1 MFCINSELFSG
12 CFFLEKQM
20 RTKKKKK
27 KINHENGCKTLS
39 YCDQIQEPHC
49 GVCAGV
55 RGSRGPVLGSPQE
68 PPAPKRPSA
77 RGGVLGAAA
86 QECSWHP
93 SRPCWGRIG
102 ICTLGIMRDVPGP
115 KQGGRPTAP
124 AVLWGWCPSA
134 PGAAPGPAVLR
145 GSWTWCVES
154 SLLGPGRAAGHGP
167 VNAK

>member
-1 MFCINSELFSG
+1 M
-12 CFFLEKQM
+12 
-20 RTKKKKK
+20 
-27 KINHENGCKTLS
+27 S

-86 QECSWHP
+86 QECSRHP

-134 PGAAPGPAVLR
+134 PPAQLRAPRCSGGAGPGAWKAPCWVQA
-145 GSWTWCVES
+145 E
-154 SLLGPGRAAGHGP
+154 LLGTDLLTQSKCKQQQIDLLLFIELKKKNEKKIRQHK
-167 VNAK
+167 AKPKPQDT